1 MTEVQVENSYEQE
14 QNSNLEKMEV
24 VCVNTALE
32 ENGGMDK
39 FTVVI

>member
-32 ENGGMDK
+32 ENG
-39 FTVVI
+39 